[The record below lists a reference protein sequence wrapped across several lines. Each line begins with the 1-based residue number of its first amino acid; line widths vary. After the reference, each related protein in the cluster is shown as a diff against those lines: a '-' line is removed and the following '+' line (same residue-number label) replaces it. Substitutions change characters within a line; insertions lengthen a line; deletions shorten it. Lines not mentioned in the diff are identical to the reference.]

1 MSTNRDT
8 LERLL
13 RSGEIALER
22 SPFLDQAPDPLPTT
36 FSFDKI
42 DGMMLG
48 LAIGDALG
56 ITTESWLP
64 SKRQAKYGEIRDYIP
79 NKYVDEPIGFPSDD
93 SQLAFW
99 TLEQMLADGGFRP
112 ENVADCFCTRHI
124 FGVGSA
130 VREFLRNRKSG
141 RPWQQCGAKSAGNGA
156 LMRIAPILIPHLEGP
171 VAGTVGRRRLGGH
184 DHPQRRRLDGRLR
197 GLRGHALATARHGR
211 GPADPYWWPRTYVS
225 IASELEGDTKYRP
238 RGGDYLEYE
247 GPISAFVAQK
257 LLVAMA
263 RMALGARPVQ
273 QLPLRGVPAGD
284 GAVRVVHPDAARP
297 RSRRSDHPCGQRHE
311 GQRHHRRHRRGRR
324 GRAAREEEAPQ
335 ALDRQAVGADDRLR

>member
-8 LERLL
+8 LDRLL

-22 SPFLDQAPDPLPTT
+22 SPFLDQDPDPLPAT

-64 SKRQAKYGEIRDYIP
+64 SKRRAKYGEIRDYIP
-79 NKYVDEPIGFPSDD
+79 NRYVDEPIGFPSDD

-112 ENVADCFCTRHI
+112 EHVADCFCTRHI

-156 LMRIAPILIPHLEGP
+156 LMRIAPILIPHLKDPSPELW
-171 VAGTVGRRRLGGH
+171 A
-184 DHPQRRRLDGRLR
+184 DA
-197 GLRGHALATARHGR
+197 ALAAMITHNDAGSTAACVAFVAMLWQLLAMDEA
-211 GPADPYWWPRTYVS
+211 PADPYWWPRTFVS
-225 IASELEGDTKYRP
+225 IASDLEGNTKYRP
-238 RGGDYLEYE
+238 RGGDYMEYE
-247 GPISAFVAQK
+247 GPIWRFVAQQ
-257 LLVAMA
+257 LLVQLA
-263 RMALGARPVQ
+263 RVALGARPLQ
-273 QLPLRGVPAGD
+273 QLPLRSVPAGN
-284 GAVRVVHPDAARP
+284 GAVRVVHPDAARR
-297 RSRRSDHPCGQRHE
+297 RSRRSDRPCGQRHE

-324 GRAAREEEAPQ
+324 GRAARKEETPQ
-335 ALDRQAVGADDRLR
+335 AVDRQAVGADDRLR